1 MKKKMMLV
9 NYEFTTGT
17 ERFSHSQI
25 VSLRFEGKKTEEQEK
40 HAAIDALIAWFKKT
54 YPESE
59 LQSVVPW
66 PTIYAD
72 IPTHNEHCEDVPF
85 GWFGNEH
92 RPWLDKDISDDH
104 QHISDLVLIDIDGKR
119 ETFVTGKWHSK
130 PDGTGGW
137 WAVDPH
143 FESSIDHDNMRWSY
157 LPLAK
162 YDK

>member
-25 VSLRFEGKKTEEQEK
+25 VSLRFEGKKTENEEK
-40 HAAIDALIAWFKKT
+40 LAATEALIAWFKKT

-72 IPTHNEHCEDVPF
+72 IPGNGVPY
-85 GWFGNEH
+85 GWFTNDVKPFHDGLIDPE
-92 RPWLDKDISDDH
+92 DGAISDE
-104 QHISDLVLIDIDGKR
+104 VLIDLDGNQKD
-119 ETFVTGKWHSK
+119 FVVGCWHFPHGKSEGFWRV
-130 PDGTGGW
+130 PE
-137 WAVDPH
+137 
-143 FESSIDHDNMRWSY
+143 FYESSLQDENMRWSY

-162 YDK
+162 YEKR